1 MNLKIFF
8 RDFGGL
14 NWSAPQKWQL
24 EYLPE
29 DLRETSIADSSQ
41 EPWLKSLTGQSYQ
54 DREELDFQSF
64 WRDTEKI
71 VLTRFWLRI
80 MELTRTHLQNIAQ
93 RLSGTCFFFKYSFG
107 LGRHF
112 YTSVNFR
119 IQFYSP
125 RRLWIFFV
133 RGIGSS

>member
-14 NWSAPQKWQL
+14 LWDTEDKIKDNWSAPQKWQL

-93 RLSGTCFFFKYSFG
+93 RPSGTCCFF
-107 LGRHF
+107 
-112 YTSVNFR
+112 
-119 IQFYSP
+119 
-125 RRLWIFFV
+125 
-133 RGIGSS
+133 